1 MSFIQNLFLSR
12 DNNAN
17 SATYV
22 GQQDRIWW
30 DPGTNAFYY
39 RDGST
44 PGGIMIG
51 AGGSGNGVPGG
62 PTNSI
67 QINAGN
73 GSFAGTN
80 NLTFDGTVVS
90 LNGNVSANYFIGD
103 GSQLTNLPGLTYG
116 NSNVAAY
123 LPTYTGN
130 VTANYFIGD
139 GSLLTGLP
147 ATYGNSNVAD
157 YLSSGS
163 VTTDYLTSGNISA
176 SGNVSGGYAFFSDIQ
191 LNDLSANAI
200 LYTDA
205 NRNVFNTDFSYDSNT
220 QTMSGVT
227 VSLTGNITAN
237 YIIGDGSQLTN
248 LPIQP
253 GTYGNANVANYLPT
267 YTGNLGGGNIG
278 ISGAINAVGEI
289 TTFANIVASPGG
301 YFLGDGS
308 QLTNLPIQPG
318 TYGNSN
324 VSAYL
329 FSGDDTAGFSTSGD
343 IAANTILADSGFS
356 ASGDS
361 IILANL
367 SVTGNVYSDS
377 YFIGDGAY
385 ISNIT
390 GANVTGLPNVTFD
403 TVPPTT
409 PVYGDIWIDA
419 NSGVQYLYYNDVA
432 GNVWAEMEAQTSY
445 ASVGYANLTT
455 NTNDTQVLYNSANV
469 IVGSN
474 NLTFDGTTLS
484 VNRLSTTNTFTSGNI
499 IPGID
504 NAYYLGNSTN
514 RWANIFLGPG
524 TLYITD
530 SNIASNATAELTVLN
545 GVLQVNGVPGL
556 TANLVAGSTTVTLA
570 ESGNIT
576 LNAGGGQPELVVSP
590 IGTVI
595 TGNLNVSGNIYG
607 NIGVISNVSQLIN
620 GNTTV
625 TLANSGNITMVV
637 GGAANAFVVTN
648 SGALLTSTAPTNT
661 NLAALDITGNIAG
674 LSLTPNNPGVM
685 IHASGL
691 PNNPSRIYLDS
702 IGANADTGE
711 NSYPAF
717 IGRAARGSVDTPSQ
731 ILSGDIFARFG
742 GNPYNLAGFNTKS
755 NTRIDFVAA
764 EDQTEETR
772 GTQIEFWNTPP
783 GSNVIGRTAY
793 FNSEEIRLTGTSLS
807 VVDGNDNSVI
817 ELNQNGNIVF
827 AGSGTLSVNGGFYV
841 SSVASGSSDGN
852 IVVYTGGQ
860 FKYGSQLKDYTG
872 NIGANNISATGN
884 ITLSGLL
891 KAPLTTQTATSPGTV
906 GQICWDANYI
916 YVCTA
921 TNTWKRSPLTGGF

>member
-30 DPGTNAFYY
+30 DPVTNAFYY
-39 RDGST
+39 SDGST

-237 YIIGDGSQLTN
+237 YII
-248 LPIQP
+248 
-253 GTYGNANVANYLPT
+253 
-267 YTGNLGGGNIG
+267 
-278 ISGAINAVGEI
+278 
-289 TTFANIVASPGG
+289 
-301 YFLGDGS
+301 GDGS